1 MRIRTHDE
9 AIAEARAA
17 RLWYVEREPDVAR
30 AFMAALDRA
39 VELIVKMPN
48 TWPVFEAGTRRY
60 LLKNFPY
67 YLIYR
72 EINNDIEVLA
82 VMHERRRPGY
92 WRHRLE

>member
-1 MRIRTHDE
+1 
-9 AIAEARAA
+9 
-17 RLWYVEREPDVAR
+17 
-30 AFMAALDRA
+30 
-39 VELIVKMPN
+39 MPN

-72 EINNDIEVLA
+72 EINNEIEVVA